1 MIKQLLY
8 IFSFF
13 LIIISPDYLLR
24 NTFANNEFVDDQSHD
39 VGDCCGVNL
48 NKEAIE
54 LTRKALI
61 DWDKNAEAMR
71 DSMKMLERS
80 LELEPRQVG
89 PYMNLSVI
97 YCLGGK
103 DCNKA
108 INLLKRGIEKCP
120 HCPDLYVSLGERY
133 ANIRNYKQSIV
144 YYKKAL
150 EMNYQTSA
158 GFFYNFGNSYLN
170 SGLPNE
176 AIPYYKKALNEN
188 PHHYKAWKN
197 LVTTYYR
204 LGDKN
209 SIKTTIDELLKINP
223 PDNIKTWAKEVIS
236 QIGSE

>member
-1 MIKQLLY
+1 MIKRLLY
-8 IFSFF
+8 IFTFS
-13 LIIISPDYLLR
+13 LVIINPDIMKID
-24 NTFANNEFVDDQSHD
+24 TFANNEYADDQSHD
-39 VGDCCGVNL
+39 EADCCGVYL
-48 NKEAIE
+48 NREAVE

-71 DSMKMLERS
+71 NSMKMLERS
-80 LELEPRQVG
+80 LELEPRQVA

-97 YCLGGK
+97 YCLGAK

-108 INLLKRGIEKCP
+108 INLLKRGISKCP

-133 ANIRNYKQSIV
+133 ANIRDYKQSIV

-150 EMNYQTSA
+150 DMNYQTSA

-170 SGLPNE
+170 SGLLNE
-176 AIPYYKKALNEN
+176 AIPYYKKAINEN

-204 LGDKN
+204 LGDKK
-209 SIKTTIDELLKINP
+209 SIKTTIDELLKTNP
-223 PDNIKTWAKEVIS
+223 PDNIKSWAGEVIK
-236 QIGSE
+236 QIEEK